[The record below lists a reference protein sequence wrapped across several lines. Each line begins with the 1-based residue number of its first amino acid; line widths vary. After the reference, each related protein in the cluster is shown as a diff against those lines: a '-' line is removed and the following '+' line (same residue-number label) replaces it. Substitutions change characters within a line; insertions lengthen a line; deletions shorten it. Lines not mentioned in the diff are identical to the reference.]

1 MSSTSGVNGTSS
13 TAGTST
19 NTASSTVP
27 TITQTL
33 GENDFLNLLV
43 TELQNQDPMQP
54 MDDTQSIAELAQFS
68 ALQEMTNVATA
79 VNTLNQT
86 MTNYI
91 QQSGLIEG
99 SSMIGKS
106 VSGLASDGTTQISG
120 IVKSVTVSGGDTQ
133 LQITEDDGT
142 TVTMPLS
149 KVTSVQA
156 AATTPTSTTTDTTA
170 TTGTTTPTST
180 TMDTTATST
189 TMDTTATTG
198 TTTGTTATT

>member
-156 AATTPTSTTTDTTA
+156 AVTTPTSTTTDTTA
-170 TTGTTTPTST
+170 TTGTTT
-180 TMDTTATST
+180 
-189 TMDTTATTG
+189 DTTATTG